1 MRAIPADQD
10 ADLHAIAV
18 PEGAILLPLEQRD
31 GAPRTL
37 AIAALQQALREQQLS
52 MPLGPATDLDNPDR
66 LLLLNRIAIQL
77 VTAGLCS
84 DQLEVPTA
92 PWRDA
97 ECAPQLLAAA
107 LVDEENAVV
116 QMAGVLTAEQ
126 FMAAAAAADASAGS
140 IPLDV
145 EQFEGGLERL
155 LLFVQVLQPAA
166 LPRLALQAVSGG
178 LAEAWLSLRELLA
191 GSLPSNPWAE
201 LFGAGLEPLAAGAF
215 RSAGQPEL
223 AERDASPLMLTVPL
237 GLAPAA
243 VVSGTEVA
251 ACVESFS
258 LALATYRRPAS
269 AGIAGQEMLR
279 LRLASQLSGDLLPDG
294 LGLTITSGESSQK
307 LVAAGSTELLLDL
320 PASAALLTIAIEY
333 PGRTTLQ
340 LPPLSLQSP

>member
-1 MRAIPADQD
+1 MSAIPADQD
-10 ADLHAIAV
+10 ADLHAIAI

-37 AIAALQQALREQQLS
+37 AIAALQQALRQQQLNL
-52 MPLGPATDLDNPDR
+52 PLGPETDLDNPDR

-77 VTAGLCS
+77 VTGGLCS
-84 DQLEVPTA
+84 DRLEVPTA

-97 ECAPQLLAAA
+97 ARAPQLLAAA

-116 QMAGVLTAEQ
+116 QLAGVLTAEQ
-126 FMAAAAAADASAGS
+126 FVAAAAAVDASADA
-140 IPLDV
+140 IALDV
-145 EQFEGGLERL
+145 DQFDGGLERL

-166 LPRLALQAVSGG
+166 LPRLAVPAASGG
-178 LAEAWLSLRELLA
+178 VTEAWLALRELLA

-201 LFGAGLEPLAAGAF
+201 LFGASLQPLAAGAF
-215 RSAGQPEL
+215 RTAGQAEL
-223 AERDASPLMLTVPL
+223 AEREASPLMLTVPL
-237 GLAPAA
+237 GLAPTA
-243 VVSGTEVA
+243 VVSGSEAA

-258 LALATYRRPAS
+258 LALATYRQPAA
-269 AGIAGQEMLR
+269 AGLGGQEMLR

-294 LGLTITSGESSQK
+294 LGLTITSGDSTQK

-320 PASAALLTIAIEY
+320 PASAALLTIAIDY